1 MSDRSLARR
10 YAQALFMSSREK
22 NMLDQVE
29 KELGLVVDAI
39 DQSEELRQ
47 LVERQLIPPRDKIA
61 IFEGLFKGR
70 VSDMTMSFLKLVFE
84 KRRER
89 YLKDMLGEFRGL
101 ADSARGVVEVEVRT
115 AMEMTPEQEGQIRKR
130 LAAITGK
137 DVRLVKKVD
146 RGLIG
151 GIVIKIGD
159 RVYDGSAVNQLQA
172 LKKHLES
179 VHLELEGDRGEIAT

>member
-1 MSDRSLARR
+1 MRDRSLARR
-10 YAQALFMSSREK
+10 YAQALFMSSRQK

-29 KELGLVVDAI
+29 KELGLVVDTI
-39 DQSEELRQ
+39 DQSEELQQ
-47 LVERQLIPPRDKIA
+47 LIERQLIPPWDKIA
-61 IFEGLFKGR
+61 IFERLFKGR
-70 VSDMTMSFLKLVFE
+70 VSDMTMSFLKLVFK

-89 YLKDMLGEFRGL
+89 YLKDMLGEFRDF
-101 ADSARGVVEVEVRT
+101 ADSARGVVEVEVKT

-137 DVRLVKKVD
+137 DVRLEKKVD

-179 VHLELEGDRGEIAT
+179 AHLELEGDRGEIAT